1 MFEQLSVETPEQIAI
16 NYQKAGIGSRFYAA
30 LLDTIILCL
39 ILFLGFYV
47 NQGMIEY
54 LSALFGNWLGAI
66 GGILVFAMFW
76 GYYMVFEIVTNGQ
89 SPGKYVLGL
98 RVIKD
103 GGYPINFSDSAIRN
117 LVRLADFLPFFY
129 GAGLIVMLFSPNWQR
144 LGDLA
149 AGTLVVKTPR
159 KHSLSSDNKLTL
171 DVPEYN
177 VPIEEFQYKDWIQ
190 LDLVTDSD
198 LSRIREFLSRSSSL
212 LIGRRKELARTI
224 GGPIVDRMGGYEN
237 VRYDIFLKELY
248 KLKTIETAQREIE
261 DNDYGNT

>member
-1 MFEQLSVETPEQIAI
+1 MLEQLSVETPEQISI
-16 NYQKAGIGSRFYAA
+16 KYQKAGIGSRFYAA
-30 LLDTIILCL
+30 LLDTIILAL

-54 LSALFGNWLGAI
+54 LSGIFGNWLGAI
-66 GGILVFAMFW
+66 GGIIVFAMFW
-76 GYYMVFEIVTNGQ
+76 GYYMIFEIATNGQ

-98 RVIKD
+98 RVIKE

-117 LVRLADFLPFFY
+117 LVRLADFFPSFY
-129 GAGLIVMLFSPNWQR
+129 GIGLIVMLFSPNWQR

-159 KHSLSSDNKLTL
+159 EQALSSGSNLTP
-171 DVPEYN
+171 DVPAYD

-198 LSRIREFLSRSSSL
+198 FRRIREYLSRRSSL
-212 LIGRRKELARTI
+212 LLPRRNELARAI
-224 GGPIVDRMGGYEN
+224 GAPLVDKMGGYEN
-237 VRYDIFLKELY
+237 VRYDLFLRELY
-248 KLKTIETAQREIE
+248 KFKTIQETQTNVEE
-261 DNDYGNT
+261 G

>member
-1 MFEQLSVETPEQIAI
+1 MFEQLSVETPEQISI

-39 ILFLGFYV
+39 ILFLGLYV

-54 LSALFGNWLGAI
+54 LSAIFGNWLGAI
-66 GGILVFAMFW
+66 GGIIVFAMFW
-76 GYYMVFEIVTNGQ
+76 GYYMIFEIATNGQ
-89 SPGKYVLGL
+89 SPGKYVLEL

-117 LVRLADFLPFFY
+117 LVRLADFMPFFY
-129 GAGLIVMLFSPNWQR
+129 GIGLIVMLFSPNWQR

-159 KHSLSSDNKLTL
+159 KKSLSSNYDLNP
-171 DVPEYN
+171 DVPDYN

-190 LDLVTDSD
+190 LDMVTNEE
-198 LSRIREFLSRSSSL
+198 LIRIGEFLSRSSSL
-212 LIGRRKELARTI
+212 LIDRRFELARAI
-224 GGPIVDRMGGYEN
+224 AAPLVDKMGGYEN
-237 VRYDIFLKELY
+237 IRYDIFLKELY
-248 KLKTIETAQREIE
+248 KLKTIQETQTNVDDGA
-261 DNDYGNT
+261 